1 MEMNQLFFSRFI
13 SQLLLKYLYII
24 ILSLPA
30 CYCRFW
36 AVINT
41 NFTSYHIDFTRF
53 LNYTFFTPMDGFL
66 ITIKVQF
73 LFMQKGVYSMKIEK
87 ISDNQIRCT
96 LNKSDLIDREL
107 RISELAYGT
116 EKAKALFRDMIQQ
129 AFYEFGFEVD
139 DIPLM
144 IEAIPVST
152 ECLILV
158 ITKVE
163 DPDELDTRFS
173 KFSSFNDHG
182 SSDKAD
188 AEEDAYADEIIH
200 CFDEDQAEDTEENS
214 KDPVDTTDLPQTGI
228 SEKSIVHTAS
238 NLIKIYSFRSLQEV
252 IDLANILL
260 CNYNGTNTL
269 YKNTLNST
277 YYLVISKSD
286 HTPEEFNKI
295 CNIISEY
302 GKAER
307 STYASSTYYDEHFE
321 VIVKDHALQI
331 LSVM

>member
-1 MEMNQLFFSRFI
+1 
-13 SQLLLKYLYII
+13 
-24 ILSLPA
+24 
-30 CYCRFW
+30 
-36 AVINT
+36 
-41 NFTSYHIDFTRF
+41 
-53 LNYTFFTPMDGFL
+53 
-66 ITIKVQF
+66 
-73 LFMQKGVYSMKIEK
+73 MKIEK
-87 ISDNQIRCT
+87 ISDSQIRCT

-173 KFSSFNDHG
+173 KFSSFNTKDN
-182 SSDKAD
+182 SDKS
-188 AEEDAYADEIIH
+188 EDDDSYADEIINT
-200 CFDEDQAEDTEENS
+200 FEQMDDLSDSDDSEESS
-214 KDPVDTTDLPQTGI
+214 KDI
-228 SEKSIVHTAS
+228 SDVNESMNEDNKSVFQISS
-238 NLIKIYSFRSLQEV
+238 NLTKIYSFRTLREV
-252 IDLANILL
+252 TELSNILL
-260 CNYNGTNTL
+260 GYYNGVNTL
-269 YKNTLNST
+269 YKNPVNST
-277 YYLVISKSD
+277 YYLVISKSH

-295 CNIISEY
+295 CNIISEF
-302 GKAER
+302 GKAEK
-307 STYASSTYYDEHFE
+307 STYASSTYYEEHYE
-321 VIVKDHALQI
+321 VIVKNHALQI

>member
-1 MEMNQLFFSRFI
+1 
-13 SQLLLKYLYII
+13 
-24 ILSLPA
+24 
-30 CYCRFW
+30 
-36 AVINT
+36 
-41 NFTSYHIDFTRF
+41 
-53 LNYTFFTPMDGFL
+53 
-66 ITIKVQF
+66 
-73 LFMQKGVYSMKIEK
+73 MKIEK

-107 RISELAYGT
+107 KISELAYGT

-173 KFSSFNDHG
+173 KFSSFSMHDNTDRNE
-182 SSDKAD
+182 SD
-188 AEEDAYADEIIH
+188 EDSYADEIINS
-200 CFDEDQAEDTEENS
+200 FDQNDEDIAEEAEESS
-214 KDPVDTTDLPQTGI
+214 KEDSLISSDIQNNEPAGKTG
-228 SEKSIVHTAS
+228 VHVS
-238 NLIKIYSFRSLQEV
+238 PKLFKIYSFRSLKEV
-252 IDLANILL
+252 IDLAGVLL
-260 CNYNGTNTL
+260 GTYYGVNTL
-269 YKNTLNST
+269 YKNPVNST
-277 YYLVISKSD
+277 YYLVINISN
-286 HTPEEFNKI
+286 HTPEEFNKV

-302 GKAER
+302 GKVEC
-307 STYASSTYYDEHFE
+307 STYASSSFFDEHFE

>member
-1 MEMNQLFFSRFI
+1 
-13 SQLLLKYLYII
+13 
-24 ILSLPA
+24 
-30 CYCRFW
+30 
-36 AVINT
+36 
-41 NFTSYHIDFTRF
+41 
-53 LNYTFFTPMDGFL
+53 
-66 ITIKVQF
+66 
-73 LFMQKGVYSMKIEK
+73 MKIEK

-107 RISELAYGT
+107 KISELAYGT

-173 KFSSFNDHG
+173 KFSSFNVHENTE
-182 SSDKAD
+182 KTEAD
-188 AEEDAYADEIIH
+188 EDSYADEIIN
-200 CFDEDQAEDTEENS
+200 CFDQMDDDINEDILDSSKEDTLEE
-214 KDPVDTTDLPQTGI
+214 PELPAGEGSAKAGAHI
-228 SEKSIVHTAS
+228 PA

-252 IDLANILL
+252 TQLAYIMVGT
-260 CNYNGTNTL
+260 YNGTNTL
-269 YKNTLNST
+269 YKNPVNST
-277 YYLVISKSD
+277 YYLVIGITD
-286 HTPEEFNKI
+286 HTPEEFNKV

-302 GKAER
+302 GKVER
-307 STYASSTYYDEHFE
+307 STYASSSFYDEHYE

>member
-1 MEMNQLFFSRFI
+1 
-13 SQLLLKYLYII
+13 
-24 ILSLPA
+24 
-30 CYCRFW
+30 
-36 AVINT
+36 
-41 NFTSYHIDFTRF
+41 
-53 LNYTFFTPMDGFL
+53 
-66 ITIKVQF
+66 
-73 LFMQKGVYSMKIEK
+73 MKIEK

-107 RISELAYGT
+107 KISELAYGT

-173 KFSSFNDHG
+173 KFSSFNLPEGQGEPDT
-182 SSDKAD
+182 D
-188 AEEDAYADEIIH
+188 EDSYADEIIN
-200 CFDEDQAEDTEENS
+200 CFDQMDDDINEDILDQSKEDILEEPAL
-214 KDPVDTTDLPQTGI
+214 PVNEVPA
-228 SEKSIVHTAS
+228 KSSAHVPA
-238 NLIKIYSFRSLQEV
+238 NLVKIYSFRSLQEV
-252 IDLANILL
+252 TQLAYIMVGT
-260 CNYNGTNTL
+260 YNGSNTL
-269 YKNTLNST
+269 YKNPVNAT
-277 YYLVISKSD
+277 YYLVVSISD
-286 HTPEEFNKI
+286 HTPEEFNKV

-302 GKAER
+302 GRVER
-307 STYASSTYYDEHFE
+307 STYASSSYYDEHFE

>member
-1 MEMNQLFFSRFI
+1 
-13 SQLLLKYLYII
+13 
-24 ILSLPA
+24 
-30 CYCRFW
+30 
-36 AVINT
+36 
-41 NFTSYHIDFTRF
+41 
-53 LNYTFFTPMDGFL
+53 
-66 ITIKVQF
+66 
-73 LFMQKGVYSMKIEK
+73 MKIEK

-107 RISELAYGT
+107 KISELAYGT

-173 KFSSFNDHG
+173 KFSSFNVRG
-182 SSDKAD
+182 ESDKSDAD
-188 AEEDAYADEIIH
+188 EDSYADEIIN
-200 CFDEDQAEDTEENS
+200 CFDQIDDDLADESEENE
-214 KDPVDTTDLPQTGI
+214 KDLNDVSDITEADAAAKAG
-228 SEKSIVHTAS
+228 VHTS
-238 NLIKIYSFRSLQEV
+238 SKLTKIYSFRSLKEV
-252 IDLANILL
+252 IELANILL
-260 CNYNGTNTL
+260 GNYNGVNTL
-269 YKNTLNST
+269 YKNPVNST
-277 YYLVISKSD
+277 YYLVISISE

-302 GKAER
+302 GKVER
-307 STYASSTYYDEHFE
+307 STYASSTYYDEHYE
-321 VIVKDHALQI
+321 IIVRNQALQI

>member
-1 MEMNQLFFSRFI
+1 
-13 SQLLLKYLYII
+13 
-24 ILSLPA
+24 
-30 CYCRFW
+30 
-36 AVINT
+36 
-41 NFTSYHIDFTRF
+41 
-53 LNYTFFTPMDGFL
+53 
-66 ITIKVQF
+66 
-73 LFMQKGVYSMKIEK
+73 MKIEK

-107 RISELAYGT
+107 KISELAYGT

-173 KFSSFNDHG
+173 KFSSLG
-182 SSDKAD
+182 PRD
-188 AEEDAYADEIIH
+188 AEDKSESDEDSYADEIINS
-200 CFDEDQAEDTEENS
+200 FDQIDYISDDTDEES
-214 KDPVDTTDLPQTGI
+214 KDILDSSD
-228 SEKSIVHTAS
+228 SEPEEKP
-238 NLIKIYSFRSLQEV
+238 NLQVSQNLVKVYSFRSLKEV
-252 IDLANILL
+252 TELASILL
-260 CNYNGTNTL
+260 GYYNGVNTL
-269 YKNTLNST
+269 YKNPMNST
-277 YYLVISKSD
+277 YYLVISMSH

-295 CNIISEY
+295 CNIISEF
-302 GKAER
+302 GKSER
-307 STYASSTYYDEHFE
+307 YTYASSSYYDEHFE
-321 VIVKDHALQI
+321 AIVKNHALQI

>member
-1 MEMNQLFFSRFI
+1 
-13 SQLLLKYLYII
+13 
-24 ILSLPA
+24 
-30 CYCRFW
+30 
-36 AVINT
+36 
-41 NFTSYHIDFTRF
+41 
-53 LNYTFFTPMDGFL
+53 
-66 ITIKVQF
+66 
-73 LFMQKGVYSMKIEK
+73 MKIEK

-107 RISELAYGT
+107 RLSELAYGT

-173 KFSSFNDHG
+173 KFSSFNIHDDMDKMD
-182 SSDKAD
+182 SD
-188 AEEDAYADEIIH
+188 DAYADEIIQSYEL
-200 CFDEDQAEDTEENS
+200 DSSDDLEDGSNEAS
-214 KDPVDTTDLPQTGI
+214 DTTEI
-228 SEKSIVHTAS
+228 SDANLNDKSGVHITP

-252 IDLANILL
+252 IDLANILVG
-260 CNYNGTNTL
+260 NYNGINTL
-269 YKNTLNST
+269 YKNPVSST

-295 CNIISEY
+295 CNVISEY
-302 GKAER
+302 GRTER
-307 STYASSTYYDEHFE
+307 STYASTYYYDEHYE
-321 VIVKDHALQI
+321 VIVRDQAIQI

>member
-1 MEMNQLFFSRFI
+1 
-13 SQLLLKYLYII
+13 
-24 ILSLPA
+24 
-30 CYCRFW
+30 
-36 AVINT
+36 
-41 NFTSYHIDFTRF
+41 
-53 LNYTFFTPMDGFL
+53 
-66 ITIKVQF
+66 
-73 LFMQKGVYSMKIEK
+73 MKIEK

-96 LNKSDLIDREL
+96 LSKSDLIDREL

-163 DPDELDTRFS
+163 DPEELDTRFS
-173 KFSSFNDHG
+173 KFSSFNIHDV
-182 SSDKAD
+182 SDRED
-188 AEEDAYADEIIH
+188 SDEESYADEIIQSSE
-200 CFDEDQAEDTEENS
+200 EDSIEDTDEASENLMAVPNTS
-214 KDPVDTTDLPQTGI
+214 GTNLPQKAGI
-228 SEKSIVHTAS
+228 HISS
-238 NLIKIYSFRSLQEV
+238 NITKIYSFHSLQEV
-252 IDLANILL
+252 IDLAGILL
-260 CNYNGTNTL
+260 GCYRGINTL
-269 YKNTLNST
+269 YKNPVTFV

-286 HTPEEFNKI
+286 HTPEEFNKV

-307 STYASSTYYDEHFE
+307 FTYASSTYYDEHYE
-321 VIVKDHALQI
+321 VIVKNQALQI

>member
-1 MEMNQLFFSRFI
+1 
-13 SQLLLKYLYII
+13 
-24 ILSLPA
+24 
-30 CYCRFW
+30 
-36 AVINT
+36 
-41 NFTSYHIDFTRF
+41 
-53 LNYTFFTPMDGFL
+53 
-66 ITIKVQF
+66 
-73 LFMQKGVYSMKIEK
+73 MKIEK
-87 ISDNQIRCT
+87 VSDNQIRCT

-173 KFSSFNDHG
+173 KFSSLTPKDYD
-182 SSDKAD
+182 SELD
-188 AEEDAYADEIIH
+188 EDSYADEIINS
-200 CFDEDQAEDTEENS
+200 FDQIDNISDEAEESS
-214 KDPVDTTDLPQTGI
+214 KELLESVDSDND
-228 SEKSIVHTAS
+228 EKSNLQVTP
-238 NLIKIYSFRSLQEV
+238 NLIKVFSFQALKEV
-252 IDLANILL
+252 TQLADILVG
-260 CNYNGTNTL
+260 YYKGTNTL
-269 YKNTLNST
+269 YKNPVSSV
-277 YYLVISKSD
+277 YYLVLSISQ

-302 GKAER
+302 GKVER
-307 STYASSTYYDEHFE
+307 TTYASPSYYEEHFE
-321 VIVKDHALQI
+321 VIVRDQALQI

>member
-1 MEMNQLFFSRFI
+1 
-13 SQLLLKYLYII
+13 
-24 ILSLPA
+24 
-30 CYCRFW
+30 
-36 AVINT
+36 
-41 NFTSYHIDFTRF
+41 
-53 LNYTFFTPMDGFL
+53 
-66 ITIKVQF
+66 
-73 LFMQKGVYSMKIEK
+73 MKIEK

-107 RISELAYGT
+107 RLSELAYGT

-144 IEAIPVST
+144 IEAIPVSA

-158 ITKVE
+158 ITKVD

-173 KFSSFNDHG
+173 KFSSFNFN
-182 SSDKAD
+182 KN
-188 AEEDAYADEIIH
+188 EEKEDTDDEAYADEIIS
-200 CFDEDQAEDTEENS
+200 CFDQAEENTDDADHDDDHEEIE
-214 KDPVDTTDLPQTGI
+214 KDLEDLADM
-228 SEKSIVHTAS
+228 VHSVETNKAIEDIPAQVQVTP
-238 NLIKIYSFRSLQEV
+238 NLTKVYSFRALNEV
-252 IDLANILL
+252 IELSNVLL
-260 CNYNGTNTL
+260 GYYNGVNTL
-269 YKNTLNST
+269 YKNPVTST
-277 YYLVISKSD
+277 YYLMITKSS

-307 STYASSTYYDEHFE
+307 ATYASTTFFEEHYE
-321 VIVKDHALQI
+321 IIVKDQAIQI

>member
-1 MEMNQLFFSRFI
+1 M
-13 SQLLLKYLYII
+13 YY
-24 ILSLPA
+24 
-30 CYCRFW
+30 
-36 AVINT
+36 
-41 NFTSYHIDFTRF
+41 
-53 LNYTFFTPMDGFL
+53 
-66 ITIKVQF
+66 
-73 LFMQKGVYSMKIEK
+73 MKIEK

-152 ECLILV
+152 ECLILI

-173 KFSSFNDHG
+173 KFSSFNIHDDL
-182 SSDKAD
+182 DKD
-188 AEEDAYADEIIH
+188 EMDDEAYADEIIQN
-200 CFDEDQAEDTEENS
+200 FEDDSSENS
-214 KDPVDTTDLPQTGI
+214 ENASKNLTESTEKDDSI
-228 SEKSIVHTAS
+228 SSEKSNVNITP
-238 NLIKIYSFRSLQEV
+238 NLTKIYSFRSLQEV
-252 IDLANILL
+252 IDLANILVGI
-260 CNYNGTNTL
+260 YNGENTL
-269 YKNTLNST
+269 YKNPMTSL
-277 YYLVISKSD
+277 YYLVIRKSD

-295 CNIISEY
+295 CNILSEY

-307 STYASSTYYDEHFE
+307 FTYASTTYYDEHYD
-321 VIVKDHALQI
+321 VIVKNQAIQI

>member
-1 MEMNQLFFSRFI
+1 
-13 SQLLLKYLYII
+13 
-24 ILSLPA
+24 
-30 CYCRFW
+30 
-36 AVINT
+36 
-41 NFTSYHIDFTRF
+41 
-53 LNYTFFTPMDGFL
+53 
-66 ITIKVQF
+66 
-73 LFMQKGVYSMKIEK
+73 MKIEK

-173 KFSSFNDHG
+173 KFSSLG
-182 SSDKAD
+182 PRD
-188 AEEDAYADEIIH
+188 AEEKSDTDEDSYADEIINS
-200 CFDEDQAEDTEENS
+200 FDQMDYISDDSEEES
-214 KDPVDTTDLPQTGI
+214 KDIIDSADSETDEKPSFSI
-228 SEKSIVHTAS
+228 SS
-238 NLIKIYSFRSLQEV
+238 NMVKVYSFRYLKEV
-252 IDLANILL
+252 TELAYILL
-260 CNYNGTNTL
+260 GYYNGINTL
-269 YKNTLNST
+269 YKNPVTST
-277 YYLVISKSD
+277 YYLVISMSH

-302 GKAER
+302 GKPER
-307 STYASSTYYDEHFE
+307 STYASASYYEEHFE
-321 VIVKDHALQI
+321 IIVKDQALQI